1 MDHLLQDFT
10 PSSSTLRSLPWS
22 SHTFL
27 WAPPSPPTL
36 SPCAAFMSLCYCLSP
51 SGWQAFVVRVQALFL
66 STTNKTPLDLSSDS
80 LISQKTSN
88 HPPLLCPLRLATM
101 LFSTRSGPDR
111 VLTMEYAIT
120 NLISTPAW
128 WDRDYSV
135 PIVQMRTLRLR
146 EKRKQTQG
154 TQLISSIVK
163 VYSLVVSL
171 QRLPWSRCPSP
182 YLPSVLS
189 PAPTELTSTQGLLST
204 LSSASTCS
212 LCTFPFL
219 PGMPLCL
226 PDWSPICPSWVRTP
240 SLMSGR
246 YSCLTWHL
254 EYIRVSWP
262 AFLTISLETPWGRGT
277 VFPVSCL
284 CWILVPNTVSGP

>member
-154 TQLISSIVK
+154 TQLIRSIVK

-182 YLPSVLS
+182 YLPSLFF
-189 PAPTELTSTQGLLST
+189 LLLPQSWPPPRASYPRC
-204 LSSASTCS
+204 LQPQPVAFAHFLFSLECPSAS
-212 LCTFPFL
+212 LIDPPFVLHESEHL
-219 PGMPLCL
+219 P
-226 PDWSPICPSWVRTP
+226 
-240 SLMSGR
+240 
-246 YSCLTWHL
+246 
-254 EYIRVSWP
+254 
-262 AFLTISLETPWGRGT
+262 
-277 VFPVSCL
+277 
-284 CWILVPNTVSGP
+284 